1 MSIWVHL
8 PTHLWQL
15 EVGIFLDPRT
25 LTICSTVCRR
35 WHEIF
40 SEDVLWRAL
49 FQIKFVLYYNLQP
62 LVWNQDELTLER
74 KIDWKMSFIR
84 AVEERQ
90 NLVHVIVNGSPCELQ
105 FNRTEHSNT
114 DGARMFFVPKQ
125 PFSFHW
131 LPHLP
136 HVSRLALTPSESI
149 IHPYVNHVGPPVAVK
164 LDILGQIIDFGD
176 KITYCVTST
185 QFLRDGRF
193 VYLYE
198 QPRRLNV
205 ERAIFEFDPERES
218 LQLVEVSV
226 DPMRLATLKR
236 RAQNYRTMITRH
248 GVWLT

>member
-125 PFSFHW
+125 
-131 LPHLP
+131 L
-136 HVSRLALTPSESI
+136 
-149 IHPYVNHVGPPVAVK
+149 VN
-164 LDILGQIIDFGD
+164 
-176 KITYCVTST
+176 
-185 QFLRDGRF
+185 
-193 VYLYE
+193 
-198 QPRRLNV
+198 
-205 ERAIFEFDPERES
+205 
-218 LQLVEVSV
+218 
-226 DPMRLATLKR
+226 
-236 RAQNYRTMITRH
+236 
-248 GVWLT
+248 